1 MSITLFCIALCTSI
15 VGSICG
21 IGGGVIIKPVLD
33 AMNIMSVS
41 AISFLSGCTVLAMS
55 VVSVG
60 KNLYNGQTPIHWRIT
75 PALGVG
81 AAAGGVIG
89 KLLFNGIRDAAGNES
104 LVGLVQ
110 ALVLTLITV
119 LTLVYVTLEKKGRI
133 RTRRVENLAASAL
146 IGLVLGL
153 MSSFLGIGGGPINLA
168 VLYYFFSMD
177 SKTAALNSLYV
188 ILFSQGASFLNTV
201 IGQNVP
207 VFEWPVLIAMVVG
220 GVVGGTMG
228 RSFSRRMDNK
238 AVDKLFF
245 WLLLVITGISVYNLI
260 RCFV

>member
-1 MSITLFCIALCTSI
+1 
-15 VGSICG
+15 
-21 IGGGVIIKPVLD
+21 
-33 AMNIMSVS
+33 MN
-41 AISFLSGCTVLAMS
+41 
-55 VVSVG
+55 
-60 KNLYNGQTPIHWRIT
+60 
-75 PALGVG
+75 
-81 AAAGGVIG
+81 
-89 KLLFNGIRDAAGNES
+89 
-104 LVGLVQ
+104 
-110 ALVLTLITV
+110 
-119 LTLVYVTLEKKGRI
+119 
-133 RTRRVENLAASAL
+133 
-146 IGLVLGL
+146 
-153 MSSFLGIGGGPINLA
+153 
-168 VLYYFFSMD
+168 

-207 VFEWPVLIAMVVG
+207 VFEWPALIAMVVG

>member
-1 MSITLFCIALCTSI
+1 MEILFSFL
-15 VGSICG
+15 ICLLATTIGG
-21 IGGGVIIKPVLD
+21 ISGVGGGVIIKPVLD
-33 AMNIMSVS
+33 ATSGMPV
-41 AISFLSGCTVLAMS
+41 ATVSFLSGCTVLAMTITS
-55 VVSVG
+55 MLRSRGGEVKVEPRRGTLLAIGAAVGGVVGKELFELVRASGGSAVSVA
-60 KNLYNGQTPIHWRIT
+60 QQVMMI
-75 PALGVG
+75 
-81 AAAGGVIG
+81 
-89 KLLFNGIRDAAGNES
+89 
-104 LVGLVQ
+104 
-110 ALVLTLITV
+110 VLTLGV
-119 LTLVYVTLEKKGRI
+119 LVYTLNRPRIAAKDVKNPAACVT
-133 RTRRVENLAASAL
+133 

-153 MSSFLGIGGGPINLA
+153 LSAFLGIGGGPINLA
-168 VLYYFFSMD
+168 VLYYFFSID
-177 SKTAALNSLYV
+177 TKTAALNSLYI

>member
-1 MSITLFCIALCTSI
+1 MQILFNFLVCILATTI
-15 VGSICG
+15 GG
-21 IGGGVIIKPVLD
+21 ISGVGGGVIIKPVLD
-33 AMNIMSVS
+33 AVS
-41 AISFLSGCTVLAMS
+41 GLPVATISFLSGCTVLAMTITS
-55 VVSVG
+55 MLRSIGGEAKVEPRRGTLLAIGAAVGGIVGKQLFDIVKDAGGSAVSVAQQVLMILLTLG
-60 KNLYNGQTPIHWRIT
+60 VLVYTMNRPRIRTLDVKNEAACVIIGL
-75 PALGVG
+75 ALGV
-81 AAAGGVIG
+81 
-89 KLLFNGIRDAAGNES
+89 L
-104 LVGLVQ
+104 
-110 ALVLTLITV
+110 
-119 LTLVYVTLEKKGRI
+119 
-133 RTRRVENLAASAL
+133 
-146 IGLVLGL
+146 
-153 MSSFLGIGGGPINLA
+153 SSFLGIGGGPINLA

-207 VFEWPVLIAMVVG
+207 VFEWSVLIAMVVG

>member
-1 MSITLFCIALCTSI
+1 MQVVFNFLVAILATTI
-15 VGSICG
+15 GG
-21 IGGGVIIKPVLD
+21 ISGVGGGVIIKPVMD
-33 AMNIMSVS
+33 AVS
-41 AISFLSGCTVLAMS
+41 GLPVATISFLSGCTVLAMTITS
-55 VVSVG
+55 MLRSMGGEVKVEPRRGTLLAIGAAVGGIVGKQLFDMVKDAGGSAVSVAQQVLMILLTLG
-60 KNLYNGQTPIHWRIT
+60 VLVYTLNRSRIRTLDVKNGGACVIIGL
-75 PALGVG
+75 ALGV
-81 AAAGGVIG
+81 
-89 KLLFNGIRDAAGNES
+89 L
-104 LVGLVQ
+104 
-110 ALVLTLITV
+110 
-119 LTLVYVTLEKKGRI
+119 
-133 RTRRVENLAASAL
+133 
-146 IGLVLGL
+146 
-153 MSSFLGIGGGPINLA
+153 SSFLGIGGGPINLA

-177 SKTAALNSLYV
+177 SKTAVLNSLYV
-188 ILFSQGASFLNTV
+188 ILFSQGASVLVTV